1 MNEEEWRRFLAE
13 FHHARPAITEHLLGR
28 ADAAPYA
35 WVAAPLRPVSGPVV
49 DLACG
54 SAPTRTELPGA
65 RWVGL
70 DSSPKELLYAAARRR
85 GPLVRA
91 DTAALPFGRDTVAGV
106 CAAMS
111 LQVVS
116 PLDAVLR
123 EVHRVLR
130 PGGVVATLTPAR
142 LGTSPAGL
150 WGWLRVLRSVGVLR
164 LPWPNP
170 QACDKAA
177 DVLRAHGFAVVTD
190 ERRVFQLDMSTR
202 EATRLLLH
210 SLYLPGVDAE
220 RLAAA
225 EAALGSWARPG
236 RTLPLP
242 LRRVVARLP
251 ERLEAA
257 GSEDEDEG
265 AKRGTGEA
273 GEERPAA

>member
-1 MNEEEWRRFLAE
+1 MDEQEWRRFLAE
-13 FHHARPAITEHLLGR
+13 FHHARPAITERLLER

-35 WVAAPLRPVSGPVV
+35 WVAAPLRPVSGVVV

-54 SAPTRTELPGA
+54 SGPTRPELPGA

-70 DSSPKELLYAAARRR
+70 DSSAKELLYAAARRR
-85 GPLVRA
+85 GPLIRA
-91 DTAALPFGRDTVAGV
+91 DAAALPFGRDTVAAV

-111 LQVVS
+111 LQVVT

-130 PGGVVATLTPAR
+130 PGGVIATLTPAR

-170 QACDKAA
+170 HACDKAP
-177 DVLRAHGFAVVTD
+177 DVLRAHGFAVVSD
-190 ERRVFQLDMSTR
+190 ERRVFHLDLSTP

-210 SLYLPGVDAE
+210 SLYLPGVDAD
-220 RLAAA
+220 
-225 EAALGSWARPG
+225 
-236 RTLPLP
+236 
-242 LRRVVARLP
+242 RLP
-251 ERLEAA
+251 AA
-257 GSEDEDEG
+257 GG
-265 AKRGTGEA
+265 
-273 GEERPAA
+273 